1 MATLGLLHTA
11 TSHRVAF
18 EALVAESD
26 PSARTITVVDESLL
40 ADARRSGPA
49 DAAVV
54 DALRNHLGELAAR
67 GADAIVCT
75 CSTVGGAAESTG
87 AELGLD
93 VVRIDRAMAAQA
105 VAIGG
110 RVAVLAALE
119 STVTPTRDLIREIAS
134 DRGATVT
141 IRSDVVVGAWE
152 RFEAGDLSGYHLLV
166 ADAIERVGEVDVIVL
181 AQASMAPAVD
191 RAGAAVPVLSSPRSA
206 ITSVLDRI

>member
-75 CSTVGGAAESTG
+75 CSTVGGAAATAIAPTSADRGDKKSLKQHQKAVQAT
-87 AELGLD
+87 A
-93 VVRIDRAMAAQA
+93 RAM
-105 VAIGG
+105 IWC
-110 RVAVLAALE
+110 R
-119 STVTPTRDLIREIAS
+119 
-134 DRGATVT
+134 
-141 IRSDVVVGAWE
+141 
-152 RFEAGDLSGYHLLV
+152 
-166 ADAIERVGEVDVIVL
+166 
-181 AQASMAPAVD
+181 
-191 RAGAAVPVLSSPRSA
+191 
-206 ITSVLDRI
+206 